1 MDNYFLDIQYLLNRS
16 VILSCILNR
25 TGYYTRKYDSFSIFF
40 LFLVAFNNLGYIKRI
55 FFYNNKV
62 LYFYTYL
69 MYDNLYFGSPF
80 HTGNN

>member
-25 TGYYTRKYDSFSIFF
+25 TGYYTRKYDSFSIVF

-55 FFYNNKV
+55 FFTITK
-62 LYFYTYL
+62 FYT
-69 MYDNLYFGSPF
+69 FIR
-80 HTGNN
+80 T